1 MTERKLST
9 LGYLMDRLGL
19 STAAL
24 ARRLHV
30 NASLV
35 SKWRSGSRRLS
46 AKSVYFDEV
55 CRMLLEQNPMALAD
69 ALRSLVPLE
78 EPKGEEVDVSG
89 TGDGGLSGAAG
100 TSEEWGLP
108 GTEALLYRVLNDR
121 HFTVPKA
128 FTIRAEALC
137 TAEIAIY
144 TSGEG
149 RRQAISDLLEIAE
162 AMENPGELFYVD
174 SEQTGWLLDD
184 TAYAREWVGRMVRLL
199 DRGFVFKAA
208 LHFSVSVDKFVAF
221 FQLCSPLIFH
231 RNARWFYH
239 QYYDENIYWFSF
251 FILEH
256 AMSIAGMSM
265 SQEQTSATVYTDAYS
280 VLQHRNVVEMV
291 LTSCRPMF
299 SDLFMGLGAEAARM
313 LRQQGRAGETLFS
326 YLPAPAFM
334 SAGEQLFDDIL
345 RENEITGTAASRLRE
360 INRQLR
366 GLVENQLAGGQGE
379 FIQILQLGE
388 MERRADTCFTS
399 TSLSLL
405 GKK

>member
-30 NASLV
+30 DASLV

-55 CRMLLEQNPMALAD
+55 CRMLLEQNPMALTD

-78 EPKGEEVDVSG
+78 EPKREEGESRKRGDGSLSKEEEISG
-89 TGDGGLSGAAG
+89 TEGISGGS
-100 TSEEWGLP
+100 S

-162 AMENPGELFYVD
+162 AMETPGELFYVD
-174 SEQTGWLLDD
+174 SEQTGWLLED
-184 TAYAREWVGRMVRLL
+184 TAYAREWVVRMVRLL
-199 DRGFVFKAA
+199 DRGFVFKVA

-221 FQLCSPLIFH
+221 FQLCSPLI
-231 RNARWFYH
+231 
-239 QYYDENIYWFSF
+239 
-251 FILEH
+251 
-256 AMSIAGMSM
+256 
-265 SQEQTSATVYTDAYS
+265 
-280 VLQHRNVVEMV
+280 
-291 LTSCRPMF
+291 
-299 SDLFMGLGAEAARM
+299 LG
-313 LRQQGRAGETLFS
+313 
-326 YLPAPAFM
+326 Y
-334 SAGEQLFDDIL
+334 
-345 RENEITGTAASRLRE
+345 
-360 INRQLR
+360 
-366 GLVENQLAGGQGE
+366 
-379 FIQILQLGE
+379 
-388 MERRADTCFTS
+388 C
-399 TSLSLL
+399 
-405 GKK
+405 

>member
-30 NASLV
+30 DASLV

-55 CRMLLEQNPMALAD
+55 CRMLLEQNPMALTD

-78 EPKGEEVDVSG
+78 EPKREEGESRKRGDGSLSEEEISG
-89 TGDGGLSGAAG
+89 TEGISGGS
-100 TSEEWGLP
+100 S

-162 AMENPGELFYVD
+162 AMETPGRKDPAAVRAVLERLI
-174 SEQTGWLLDD
+174 
-184 TAYAREWVGRMVRLL
+184 GR
-199 DRGFVFKAA
+199 
-208 LHFSVSVDKFVAF
+208 
-221 FQLCSPLIFH
+221 
-231 RNARWFYH
+231 
-239 QYYDENIYWFSF
+239 
-251 FILEH
+251 LE
-256 AMSIAGMSM
+256 
-265 SQEQTSATVYTDAYS
+265 
-280 VLQHRNVVEMV
+280 
-291 LTSCRPMF
+291 
-299 SDLFMGLGAEAARM
+299 
-313 LRQQGRAGETLFS
+313 
-326 YLPAPAFM
+326 
-334 SAGEQLFDDIL
+334 
-345 RENEITGTAASRLRE
+345 
-360 INRQLR
+360 
-366 GLVENQLAGGQGE
+366 
-379 FIQILQLGE
+379 
-388 MERRADTCFTS
+388 
-399 TSLSLL
+399 
-405 GKK
+405 K

>member
-30 NASLV
+30 DASLV

-55 CRMLLEQNPMALAD
+55 CRMLLEQNPMALTD

-78 EPKGEEVDVSG
+78 EPKREEGESRKRGDGSLSKEEEISG
-89 TGDGGLSGAAG
+89 TEGISGGS
-100 TSEEWGLP
+100 S

-162 AMENPGELFYVD
+162 AMETPGELFYVD
-174 SEQTGWLLDD
+174 SEQTGWLLED
-184 TAYAREWVGRMVRLL
+184 TAYAREWVVRMVRLL

-231 RNARWFYH
+231 RNAQWYYH

-265 SQEQTSATVYTDAYS
+265 SPEQTSATVYTDAYS
-280 VLQHRNVVEMV
+280 ILQHRNVVEMV
-291 LTSCRPMF
+291 LSSCRPMF
-299 SDLFMGLGAEAARM
+299 SGLSMGLGAEAARM
-313 LRQQGRAGETLFS
+313 LREQGRAGETLFS

-334 SAGEQLFDDIL
+334 AP
-345 RENEITGTAASRLRE
+345 ENSCLMIFSGIMR
-360 INRQLR
+360 
-366 GLVENQLAGGQGE
+366 
-379 FIQILQLGE
+379 
-388 MERRADTCFTS
+388 
-399 TSLSLL
+399 
-405 GKK
+405 